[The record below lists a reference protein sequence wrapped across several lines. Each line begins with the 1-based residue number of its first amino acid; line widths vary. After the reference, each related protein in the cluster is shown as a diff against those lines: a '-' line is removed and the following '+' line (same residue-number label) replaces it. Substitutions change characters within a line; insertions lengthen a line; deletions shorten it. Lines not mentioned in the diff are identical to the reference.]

1 MMNDPRNKIDND
13 VRGAERLART
23 VAAYYHELHRTG
35 IQGEDL
41 IYLVSDFQNTLIQ
54 VGGTGRE

>member
-1 MMNDPRNKIDND
+1 MTHDPRNKIDND

-35 IQGEDL
+35 IRGEDL

-54 VGGTGRE
+54 ANNQDRG